1 VQSTTTDDELVMD
14 DFAPHVAVIGDV
26 YKCDSKVFVIIEKNI
41 VLRDMSF
48 FFAEGM
54 KAMFCLILQPGY
66 SVFKTQAV
74 LSVLL

>member
-26 YKCDSKVFVIIEKNI
+26 YKCDSKVFVMIEKNI

-48 FFAEGM
+48 FAE
-54 KAMFCLILQPGY
+54 
-66 SVFKTQAV
+66 
-74 LSVLL
+74 

>member
-1 VQSTTTDDELVMD
+1 MQSTTTDDELVMD

-48 FFAEGM
+48 FAE
-54 KAMFCLILQPGY
+54 
-66 SVFKTQAV
+66 
-74 LSVLL
+74 